1 VANWLILE
9 HEYGQLG
16 NRLHTHANALAW
28 CIENKVNL
36 LNLGFLSSSAL
47 FAQQGKK
54 PIHIFLS
61 YRSCLNQIFLKTKK
75 DSFIHRLARSNKYLS
90 RIRRWVE
97 VIAIPEDKASHEN
110 DLKEYFSKNQN
121 KQILLL
127 RAWDIR
133 CTDALIK
140 HQKQIREILTPNAC
154 FRKLAENRV
163 AKLKNKFAIIVG
175 IHARRGDYKQY
186 LEGIHFHGWSRYK
199 EWIIQAK
206 KLFEK
211 TQGMT
216 VGFLLCSDESPPLKI
231 FEGLP
236 VTSFR
241 NTEAIVDLH
250 TLSLCDYNFGP
261 PSSFGTWLSFHGRVP
276 RLTVTDKTEILSIS
290 QFSYSKSC

>member
-1 VANWLILE
+1 MSNWLLIQCD
-9 HEYGQLG
+9 YGRLG

-36 LNLGFLSSSAL
+36 INFDFLSSSGL
-47 FAQQGKK
+47 FEHKGEN
-54 PIHIFLS
+54 PVHIWLIN
-61 YRSCLNQIFLKTKK
+61 RSFLNQIFLKTKK
-75 DSFIHRLARSNKYLS
+75 DSFMHRLARSDKYLS
-90 RIRRWVE
+90 LLRRWLK
-97 VIAIPEDKASHEN
+97 VITIPEDEFLSEN
-110 DLKEYFSKNQN
+110 DLRDYFSKNQD
-121 KQILLL
+121 KKILLV

-133 CTDALIK
+133 CTCALK
-140 HQKQIREILTPNAC
+140 LHQKKIREILTPDAS

-163 AKLKNKFAIIVG
+163 VNLKNKFSILIGV
-175 IHARRGDYKQY
+175 HARRGDYKQY
-186 LEGIHFHGWSRYK
+186 LDGIHFHDWSKYK
-199 EWIIQAK
+199 YWMCQTK
-206 KLFEK
+206 KLIEK
-211 TQGMT
+211 NQGMT
-216 VGFLLCSDESPPLKI
+216 VGFLFCSDESPPLKI

-236 VTSFR
+236 VTFFR